1 MINQAKHT
9 ERDKKTKKKH
19 PKQQTTTTRNLA
31 ATA

>member
-9 ERDKKTKKKH
+9 ERDKKKH